1 MHEKSVELLN
11 KAIGDELS
19 AIHQYMYFHFH
30 CHDRG
35 YQLLASLFE
44 KTAIDEMR
52 HVEKA
57 AERILFLQ
65 GEVEM
70 KPSESVEKIHKVRDM
85 LERAAAME
93 KQSAQEYNEWANEC
107 AANADS
113 ASKRVFED
121 LVLDEERHYDQFSTE
136 MENFDELGD
145 QYLALHSIEHTKGI
159 T

>member
-35 YQLLASLFE
+35 YQLLANLFE

-85 LERAAAME
+85 LERAAVME

-113 ASKRVFED
+113 ASKRIFED
-121 LVLDEERHYDQFSTE
+121 LVADEERHYDQFATE
-136 MENFDELGD
+136 MDNFDELGD

>member
-1 MHEKSVELLN
+1 MREKSVELLN

-35 YQLLASLFE
+35 YQLLANLFE

>member
-35 YQLLASLFE
+35 YQLLANLFE

-85 LERAAAME
+85 LERAAVME

-136 MENFDELGD
+136 MENFDQLGD